1 MFHLNQLRDFGKS
14 LILKYFDED
23 SVIEHFSYE
32 NLYMDSLQLCQRLID
47 ILSEFLITKFENT
60 NCVNYNV
67 AVILPTH
74 SPALL
79 PAFIG

>member
-1 MFHLNQLRDFGKS
+1 MFHLNRLRDFGKS

-23 SVIEHFSYE
+23 SIIEHFSYE
-32 NLYMDSLQLCQRLID
+32 NLCVDSLQLCQRLND
-47 ILSEFLITKFENT
+47 ILSEFLITKIENK
-60 NCVNYNV
+60 NCVHYNV